1 MTGDLHGRVALVSG
15 GSRGIGRS
23 IVRALAQAGADVA
36 FTYRSATAQAE
47 ELAGEVRKMGR
58 GVAHYR
64 SDASSMDESAAVV
77 RAVVAEFGH
86 IDILVNN
93 AGITRDGLIIRM
105 SETDWDLVMQT
116 NLKSVFNFCRAASR
130 YMATQ
135 RRGKIVNI
143 TSIVGVHGNGGQSNY
158 AASKAAITGFTR
170 SLAKEL
176 SSRNIQVNAVAPSF
190 VDTDMTAQLT
200 EEQKQVALGYGTR
213 RAVARPEQVAGFV
226 VFLASENSDLI
237 TGQTF
242 IAEASHI
249 DTKRQKP
256 IQLLR

>member
-1 MTGDLHGRVALVSG
+1 MTGDLHGRIALVTG
-15 GSRGIGRS
+15 GSRGIGRA
-23 IVRALAQAGADVA
+23 IVRALAGAGADVA
-36 FTYRSATAQAE
+36 FTYRSASPQAE
-47 ELAGEVRKMGR
+47 ELATEVRQLGR
-58 GVAHYR
+58 RTVHFH
-64 SDASSMDESAAVV
+64 SDASSLEASAGVV
-77 RAVVAEFGH
+77 RAVVREFGR

-93 AGITRDGLIIRM
+93 AGITRDGLIVRM
-105 SETDWDLVMQT
+105 SEADWDLVMQT

-135 RRGKIVNI
+135 RQGKIVNI
-143 TSIVGVHGNGGQSNY
+143 TSIVGVHGNAGQSNY
-158 AASKAAITGFTR
+158 ATSKAAIVGFTR

-190 VDTDMTAQLT
+190 VDTDMTAQLSD
-200 EEQKQVALGYGTR
+200 EQKQAALAYGSQ

-249 DTKRQKP
+249 NNRHQQP
-256 IQLLR
+256 VQLLR

>member
-1 MTGDLHGRVALVSG
+1 MSGDLHGRSALVTG

-23 IVRALAQAGADVA
+23 IVRALALAGADVA
-36 FTYRSATAQAE
+36 FTYRSSTAQAE
-47 ELAGEVRKMGR
+47 ELAGEIGAMGR
-58 GVAHYR
+58 RVAHHR
-64 SDASSMDESAAVV
+64 SDAASMEESAGVV
-77 RAVVAEFGH
+77 RAVVREFGR

-105 SETDWDLVMQT
+105 SEADWDLVIQT

-130 YMATQ
+130 HMAAQ
-135 RRGKIVNI
+135 RRGKIINI

-158 AASKAAITGFTR
+158 AASKAAIAGFTR

-200 EEQKQVALGYGTR
+200 EEQKQAALGYGAR

-249 DTKRQKP
+249 DNKRQQP
-256 IQLLR
+256 VQLLR

>member
-1 MTGDLHGRVALVSG
+1 MRADLTGLVALVTG

-23 IVRALAQAGADVA
+23 IVRALAESGAAVA
-36 FTYRSATAQAE
+36 FTYRSASGQAE
-47 ELAGEVRKMGR
+47 ELAGELRQMGH
-58 GVAHYR
+58 GVAHYQ
-64 SDASSMDESAAVV
+64 SDATSMEEAARVV
-77 RAVVAEFGH
+77 RSVVAAFGR

-93 AGITRDGLIIRM
+93 AGITRDGLIVRM
-105 SETDWDLVMQT
+105 SEADWDLVIQT
-116 NLKSVFNFCRAASR
+116 NLKSVFNFSRAASR
-130 YMATQ
+130 HMATQ

-158 AASKAAITGFTR
+158 AASKAAIVGFTR

-200 EEQKQVALGYGTR
+200 DEQKQAALGYGSR

-249 DTKRQKP
+249 DNKHQQP
-256 IQLLR
+256 VQLLR

>member
-1 MTGDLHGRVALVSG
+1 MTGDLHGRTALVTG
-15 GSRGIGRS
+15 GSRGIGRA
-23 IVRALAQAGADVA
+23 IVRALAGAGADVA
-36 FTYRSATAQAE
+36 FTYRTASTQAE
-47 ELAGEVRKMGR
+47 ELAEEVRQLGR
-58 GVAHYR
+58 RTVHFQ
-64 SDASSMDESAAVV
+64 SDAASPEASAQVV
-77 RAVVAEFGH
+77 RAVATEFGRL
-86 IDILVNN
+86 DILVNN
-93 AGITRDGLIIRM
+93 AGITRDGLIVRM
-105 SETDWDLVMQT
+105 SEADWDLVMQT
-116 NLKSVFNFCRAASR
+116 NLKSVFNYCRAASR

-135 RRGKIVNI
+135 RMGKIVNI

-158 AASKAAITGFTR
+158 AASKAAIVGFTR

-200 EEQKQVALGYGTR
+200 EEQKQAALGYGAR

-249 DTKRQKP
+249 DNKRQKP
-256 IQLLR
+256 VQLLR